1 VCDMRHK
8 QNGRA
13 FTLIEVLTIVFIMA
27 ILSGAVVPMWSK
39 MRQHV
44 IFMDQTEKLQNFLY
58 NAKRTAV
65 STSQPVTIT
74 WDPTNNELQMSGQ
87 QYPPDPDQPVA
98 LQDTANNTS
107 SSQDLLTSSLN
118 NPLGVQTSQ
127 TITENFDLQKGFSIA
142 NFQVDTSSDA
152 NQYYSSDSNNQTTF
166 YPDGSAMNTQ
176 FYFQSPEGYVAVF
189 VIHAGTG
196 DVDVTEGGGSGT

>member
-1 VCDMRHK
+1 MCNMRHK
-8 QNGRA
+8 HNRRA

-98 LQDTANNTS
+98 LQNTDNTS
-107 SSQDLLTSSLN
+107 NSQGSFTSSLS
-118 NPLGVQTSQ
+118 NPLGAQTSQ
-127 TITENFDLQKGFSIA
+127 TITENFDLQNGFSIS
-142 NFQVDTSSDA
+142 NFQVDTSSDT

-166 YPDGSAMNTQ
+166 YPDGSAINTQ

-196 DVDVTEGGGSGT
+196 DVDVTEGGGSGS

>member
-87 QYPPDPDQPVA
+87 QYPPDPDQPV
-98 LQDTANNTS
+98 
-107 SSQDLLTSSLN
+107 
-118 NPLGVQTSQ
+118 QTSQ